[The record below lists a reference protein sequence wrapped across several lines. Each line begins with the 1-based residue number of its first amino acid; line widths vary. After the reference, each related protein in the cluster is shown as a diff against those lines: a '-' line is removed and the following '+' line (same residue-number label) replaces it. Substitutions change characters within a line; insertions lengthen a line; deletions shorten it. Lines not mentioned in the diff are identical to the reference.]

1 MELVYLHLLFNIT
14 MNLYR
19 SNCTTNHDRSDC
31 IFLTWQTIELG
42 NLFIT
47 VKPQI
52 FNMMVISDS
61 YCCILVTKPYILL
74 SICKHHYFCFSLLI
88 LTKTNPDLNT
98 KQIVLVIRLTPKLH
112 VQIIKM
118 NVTRYFIK
126 LQRDPHVWLSR
137 CHLQSCNVWQT
148 ATQTDNRS
156 PAHVYLGQSYLQLP
170 CLTFM
175 QISTHRFYSDI
186 LHDFSKQSTK
196 IVTILTFRR

>member
-1 MELVYLHLLFNIT
+1 M
-14 MNLYR
+14 
-19 SNCTTNHDRSDC
+19 TNHWIGQLIYYGQATNIQHDGNFW
-31 IFLTWQTIELG
+31 FLLLYSSHQ
-42 NLFIT
+42 
-47 VKPQI
+47 
-52 FNMMVISDS
+52 
-61 YCCILVTKPYILL
+61 PYTLL

-98 KQIVLVIRLTPKLH
+98 KQIVLVTL
-112 VQIIKM
+112 
-118 NVTRYFIK
+118 TRYFIK

-156 PAHVYLGQSYLQLP
+156 PAHVYLGQSYLQLS